1 MATGEEISKAITVLT
16 DRIVTHQQ
24 QIALYLNPYFFVKV
38 DWPKVALF
46 PNHKVQFTFELHI
59 DGVDPDFA
67 KHILSFF
74 MGSGGSI
81 SPYQLFSSRQQGSY
95 DFDDLS
101 LLPAILFKD
110 LGWHSRMAIDWG
122 DDAYH
127 NFKTWCDSVEKKI
140 PGDPDSIPG
149 TIAFGKILIAFQP
162 YSEDGPLVRY
172 YLLGY
177 PDGGDARTEDGT
189 PFGEIAAFRSEVLSA
204 IARFRETDKFTET
217 MESFV
222 MRLFTDFNFPE
233 TAGIPNLAKEALRA
247 ETVPEAWPIRRRE
260 PAKPQ
265 EPLPEVIEIRTP
277 EQRISAVESEITEIK
292 NSMAEGFV
300 NLKRE
305 ILEKIQDFAKK
316 PT

>member
-16 DRIVTHQQ
+16 DRIVTYQQ
-24 QIALYLNPYFFVKV
+24 QIALHLNPYFFVKV
-38 DWPKVALF
+38 DWPKVAMF
-46 PNHKVQFTFELHI
+46 PNHKVQFTFDLHI
-59 DGVDPDFA
+59 DGVDPNFA
-67 KHILSFF
+67 QHILSFF
-74 MGSGGSI
+74 MGGSGGT
-81 SPYQLFSSRQQGSY
+81 SPFQLFSSRQQGSY

-110 LGWHSRMAIDWG
+110 LGWQGRMVIDWG

-162 YSEDGPLVRY
+162 YSEEGPLVRY

-189 PFGEIAAFRSEVLSA
+189 PFGEIAALRSEVLYD
-204 IARFRETDKFTET
+204 IARFRENDKFTET

-222 MRLFTDFNFPE
+222 MRLFTNFNFPE
-233 TAGIPNLAKEALRA
+233 TAGIPNLAKEALRS
-247 ETVPEAWPIRRRE
+247 ETVPEAWPIHRRE
-260 PAKPQ
+260 TAPKP
-265 EPLPEVIEIRTP
+265 EPLQEVIEIRTP
-277 EQRISAVESEITEIK
+277 EQRLSAVESEIAEMK
-292 NSMAEGFV
+292 SSMAEGFV